1 VKSTVTAVVA
11 VLAVGVLLVG
21 GFLVL
26 QGDGSEE
33 RREAR
38 KTAQQAGP
46 AGRCAPQSEE
56 KAKQATRAF
65 LDEFL
70 QEDGQ
75 GSLKGVGPTQI
86 GGGWVL
92 FVSTGNESP
101 LAQEPDCYMGVP
113 VRYQRTPPDIPT
125 NN

>member
-1 VKSTVTAVVA
+1 MKSKITAIVA
-11 VLAVGVLLVG
+11 VLAVGILLVG
-21 GFLVL
+21 GFLAL

-46 AGRCAPQSEE
+46 AGNCAPQSEQ
-56 KAKQATRAF
+56 KAQQATRAF
-65 LDEFL
+65 LDRFL
-70 QEDGQ
+70 GEDGQ
-75 GSLKGVGPTQI
+75 GALKGVGPTQL

-92 FVSTGNESP
+92 FVSTANEKP
-101 LAQEPDCYMGVP
+101 LAKEPDCFMGVP